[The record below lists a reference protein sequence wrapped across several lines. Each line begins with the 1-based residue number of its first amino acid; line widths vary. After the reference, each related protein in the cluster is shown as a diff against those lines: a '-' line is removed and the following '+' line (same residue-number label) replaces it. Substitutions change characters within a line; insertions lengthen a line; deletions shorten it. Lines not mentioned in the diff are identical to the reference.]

1 MTWQEYKKNCTTE
14 ELINIAREAGF
25 VIHYDSLHKLYTVSG
40 NGDDL
45 RRFFMKTAGE
55 VLLQNLHDEQQRLG
69 LYD

>member
-1 MTWQEYKKNCTTE
+1 MTTE
-14 ELINIAREAGF
+14 KLIEIAKEAGF
-25 VIHYDSLHKLYTVSG
+25 TVAYDQLHDLHTIVG